1 MVHTQGSGQSQ
12 RESRLLIVMITFE
25 LHSLVPIT
33 YSIWQTRKSSLSP
46 IDFLMFDSKSLER
59 FEILRLFLISL
70 EKSQGQCRVEKP
82 SSTLF
87 EHQ

>member
-33 YSIWQTRKSSLSP
+33 YSTWQTRKSSLSP